1 MEGTV
6 LNALVVDDEK
16 LARDK
21 LKRLLEELNDPGLSV
36 IGEAKD
42 GLEAIE
48 KIESLKPDVVFLDI
62 QMPGLSGFEVI
73 RNLNYV
79 PAVIFSTAYDQ
90 YAIRAFEINATD
102 YLLKPYDKER
112 LSAAIGKLKRIS
124 PGQDLQRTVKKI
136 VTDLMQ
142 SAGQSFIELLPT
154 RVNQRIKLIKTKDVL
169 WFDTEHSIT
178 FAHVSGHRY
187 DLKYTLDELE
197 GRLNQKDFF
206 RTHRSAIVNLHHI
219 TEIVPWFNGQY
230 KLILNDPAKTEQ
242 IVSRGR
248 AQELKLL
255 LNL

>member
-1 MEGTV
+1 MEPAVLKTV
-6 LNALVVDDEK
+6 IVDDEK
-16 LARDK
+16 LAREK
-21 LKRLLEELNDPGLSV
+21 LKRLIQELNDPELRV

-62 QMPGLSGFEVI
+62 QMPGLNGFEVV
-73 RNLNYV
+73 RNINFV

-112 LSAAIGKLKRIS
+112 LSAAIVKLKRVS
-124 PGQDLQRTVKKI
+124 VHQDLQRTVKKL

-142 SAGQSFIELLPT
+142 SPESSYIELLPT
-154 RVNQRIKLIKTKDVL
+154 RVGQRIKLIKAKEVI

-178 FAHVSGHRY
+178 FAHAGGHNY

-197 GRLNQKDFF
+197 QRLNPKDFF
-206 RTHRSAIVNLHHI
+206 RTHRSAIVNLHYI
-219 TEIVPWFNGQY
+219 AEIIPWFNGQY
-230 KLILNDPAKTEQ
+230 KLILSDLAKTELV
-242 IVSRGR
+242 VSRGR
-248 AQELKLL
+248 SQDLKELLSF
-255 LNL
+255 